1 MEDMMSKIQ
10 GMLSDEESLKQIKEL
25 ADMIMSS
32 SGSSEESGESESS
45 NGDNSSFSFNDENN
59 NDESNDNDLGL
70 DIGMLLKLTGLFN
83 SAPQDDKNTQLLLA
97 LKPLLKEERQERVDK
112 AVKMMKLYA
121 VWTIVKESGMLK
133 DMF

>member
-1 MEDMMSKIQ
+1 
-10 GMLSDEESLKQIKEL
+10 
-25 ADMIMSS
+25 
-32 SGSSEESGESESS
+32 
-45 NGDNSSFSFNDENN
+45 
-59 NDESNDNDLGL
+59 
-70 DIGMLLKLTGLFN
+70 MLLKLTGYSIVLRKMI
-83 SAPQDDKNTQLLLA
+83 KNTQLLLA

>member
-32 SGSSEESGESESS
+32 SGSSDESGESESS
-45 NGDNSSFSFNDENN
+45 NGDNSSFSF